1 MKRRMQDARQ
11 PFAFTKENAQAL
23 EAARAK
29 YPDGRDKSAVMEALH
44 LVQAQEGWVSREA
57 IEVVAGLLHM
67 TPLQV
72 WEVASFY
79 TMYNLAP
86 KGKHHLQVCT
96 TTPCWLRGSD
106 AVLATCE
113 EKAAHYGPDIFQVCE
128 VECLG
133 GCVNAPLV
141 QINNDVYED
150 LDAAATAALLDALAA
165 GKEPPFKDSALRRQG
180 SAPHTPSKEGNHA

>member
-1 MKRRMQDARQ
+1 MKRRMQDAGKA
-11 PFAFTKENAQAL
+11 FAFTKENLSKL
-23 EAARAK
+23 EVARKK
-29 YPDGRDKSAVMEALH
+29 YPQGRDKSAVMEALH

-57 IEVVAGLLHM
+57 IEAVAALLHM

-79 TMYNLAP
+79 TMYNLSP
-86 KGKHHLQVCT
+86 KGKFHLQVCT

-106 AVLATCE
+106 AVLDACHD
-113 EKAAHYGPDIFQVCE
+113 KAAKHGAQVFQVCE

-150 LDAAATAALLDALAA
+150 LDATSTAALLDALAA
-165 GKEPPFKDSALRRQG
+165 GKEPPFKDSALKRQG
-180 SAPHTPSKEGNHA
+180 SAPLKPAKESGHA